1 MGIAEDVA
9 ARAKSLEVVAAPV
22 EYDEQFIRACLDANE
37 RGDGVLYSAIN
48 GGQYLYNTTPKD
60 GEWLCWGGVVWEKDD
75 FRSAFGAVENVALEY
90 EALAERYEIESKGI
104 DKTDPEFWKVN
115 QAKKYRSRVDRLRT
129 ENGAKK
135 ALVWAPVVSTS
146 MACKESDLDRQPW
159 LLPCT
164 NGVIDL
170 KTGVLLP
177 GRPSDL
183 LTRSLDL
190 AYDLQADYTAWSEF
204 ITEVSGSEDVASF
217 LKRFF
222 GYSVTGLSFEQYIAV
237 FIGGGRNGKGVL
249 FSCLASVLGPFYH
262 VISPGMI
269 TEQKIDPTPNAASE
283 HKYALMGKRLVVAGE
298 SKRGQ
303 RVDPGQLKGLTGDD
317 AIECRPNFGKVV
329 VFNPTHTLCLHTNHM
344 PVGMGSEFSL
354 LQRLLKIDFPW
365 AYVDDPESESR
376 KNPKMAAVF
385 KKKDRNLKDRLM
397 ENKAGILRW
406 LVEGC
411 LEWQAGGLAPP
422 LSIQASVDEMAR
434 SADYI
439 GLFCED
445 CLEPETIP
453 NSFVYFSL
461 VYAAFYWWWDLNRGD
476 TKNCPKKPTLSRELR
491 DRGIDVR
498 KEGDIKIYGHRLH
511 SNLKISEIEAVAEKL
526 YRRS

>member
-9 ARAKSLEVVAAPV
+9 ARAKSLEVVDAPV

-90 EALAERYEIESKGI
+90 EALAERYEIESKGL

-135 ALVWAPVVSTS
+135 ALVWAPVVSTA
-146 MACKESDLDRQPW
+146 MACKENDLDRQPW

-183 LTRSLDL
+183 LTKSLDIP
-190 AYDLQADYTAWSEF
+190 YDPHADYTAWSDF
-204 ITEVSGSEDVASF
+204 ITEVSGSEEVAAF

-222 GYSVTGLSFEQYIAV
+222 GYSITGLSFEQYIAV

-249 FSCLASVLGPFYH
+249 FSCLASVLGPYYH

-269 TEQKIDPTPNAASE
+269 TEQKIDPSPNAASE

-298 SKRGQ
+298 NKRGQ
-303 RVDPGQLKGLTGDD
+303 RIDAGQIKGLTGDD
-317 AIECRPNFGKVV
+317 AIECRPNFGKVII
-329 VFNPTHTLCLHTNHM
+329 FNPTHTLCLHTNHM
-344 PVGMGSEFSL
+344 PSGIAAEFSL
-354 LQRLLKIDFPW
+354 IQRLLKIDFPW
-365 AYVDDPESESR
+365 AYVDDPDAEA
-376 KNPKMAAVF
+376 KKCPPMAGKF
-385 KKKDRNLKDRLM
+385 RKKDKVLKDRLIANR
-397 ENKAGILRW
+397 EGILRW

-411 LEWQAGGLAPP
+411 IEWQQDGMRPP
-422 LSIQASVDEMAR
+422 VSIIESVDEMAR
-434 SADYI
+434 EADYLGQFI
-439 GLFCED
+439 ED
-445 CLEPETIP
+445 CLVRVTDRVQPISFPTLYQ
-453 NSFVYFSL
+453 SFV
-461 VYAAFYWWWDLNRGD
+461 WWWKNNQSSDEKKIPANRTIARAMRDLGFEMEKRGG
-476 TKNCPKKPTLSRELR
+476 KMVVHGVEYHPEFSMEMVNS
-491 DRGIDVR
+491 G
-498 KEGDIKIYGHRLH
+498 
-511 SNLKISEIEAVAEKL
+511 
-526 YRRS
+526 RSS